1 MKSKE
6 KVQKRIRKL
15 SHGIPADD
23 RVMFPIAS
31 ATSEMPAGYA
41 SFLSVLKK
49 RIKEERLRVVMA
61 SNAALVNLYWD
72 ISSGILKKQKEKG
85 WGAKV
90 IDRISADLGKAFPD
104 MKGFSPRNL
113 KYMRAFAAAWPKKEI
128 VQEVLAQITWYHN
141 LALLEKLKDAK
152 IRLWYARKTMEHGW
166 SRNILAIQIDMR
178 LHERHGKAAHNFPA
192 TLPPQDSDMAA
203 QAFKDPYI
211 FDFLGTADPRREME
225 LEQGLMEHLQK
236 FLLELGSGF
245 AFVGRQVHLE
255 IGDSDF
261 YIDLLFYHL
270 KLRCYVVIELKVGNL
285 EPGHVSQ
292 LNMYLNVVDD
302 ILRHRDDKPTI
313 GLLLVKQKNKLVA
326 EYALRGYSKPIGI
339 AQWETQITRTLP
351 KALKTSLPTIE
362 EIEVELSR
370 DTEEDKR
377 DE

>member
-1 MKSKE
+1 MKSK
-6 KVQKRIRKL
+6 KKTQKGITKL
-15 SHGIPADD
+15 LRGTSADD
-23 RVMFPIAS
+23 RSHLGQKKKDVMFPIAS
-31 ATSEMPAGYA
+31 GTSEMPVGYA

-72 ISSGILKKQKEKG
+72 IGSGILKKQKEKG

-178 LHERHGKAAHNFPA
+178 LHERQGKAAHNFPA

-236 FLLELGSGF
+236 FLL
-245 AFVGRQVHLE
+245 
-255 IGDSDF
+255 
-261 YIDLLFYHL
+261 
-270 KLRCYVVIELKVGNL
+270 
-285 EPGHVSQ
+285 
-292 LNMYLNVVDD
+292 
-302 ILRHRDDKPTI
+302 
-313 GLLLVKQKNKLVA
+313 
-326 EYALRGYSKPIGI
+326 
-339 AQWETQITRTLP
+339 
-351 KALKTSLPTIE
+351 
-362 EIEVELSR
+362 
-370 DTEEDKR
+370 
-377 DE
+377 